1 MLRVKH
7 SIAAHKHIHNG
18 LEQAFLFQSLLSTTF
33 DTLKRHF
40 SVLRKSSL
48 QKSYFSIVIPKPD
61 DFLLDSLLLP
71 YYSIPLLSINCAKRF
86 YFFKPD
92 SDVIFHSISLA
103 HTHNHKRARGATR
116 SKMLL
121 ASFLSREQQLK
132 A

>member
-7 SIAAHKHIHNG
+7 WIAAHRHIHNG
-18 LEQAFLFQSLLSTTF
+18 FEQAFLCQSLLSTTF

-40 SVLRKSSL
+40 SVLTKSSH

-71 YYSIPLLSINCAKRF
+71 YYPIPMLLINCAKRF

-92 SDVIFHSISLA
+92 SDVIFHSIVA

-121 ASFLSREQQLK
+121 ASFFSREQQLK